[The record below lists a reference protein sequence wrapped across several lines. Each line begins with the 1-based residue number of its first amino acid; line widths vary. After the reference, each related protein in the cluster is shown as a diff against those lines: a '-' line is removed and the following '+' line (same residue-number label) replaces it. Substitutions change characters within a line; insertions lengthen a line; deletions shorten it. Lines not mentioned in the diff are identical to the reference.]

1 MRARCGSR
9 IPSELARYKRQ
20 YWGTVQ
26 SRGHDIRIL
35 FYYADTD
42 IVRKGIWSRGILA
55 VAGGGDR
62 FFQVLFRTSTR
73 RFREIT
79 VNAPL

>member
-1 MRARCGSR
+1 VRSDRR
-9 IPSELARYKRQ
+9 E
-20 YWGTVQ
+20 
-26 SRGHDIRIL
+26 IRVL
-35 FYYADTD
+35 FYHGDTD

-73 RFREIT
+73 RFHDLT